1 MLSNSIL
8 RTLSQ
13 ALVELHRPGTDTDF
27 PSRLFACLRFCFL
40 CDFYSYDELT
50 ENDSQRIEIYP
61 ALNVNVGTL
70 GKWLNRRPNIGG
82 VYRHNG
88 SLRILRSPSPPS
100 LGSELHH
107 DLLAL
112 LHQRHYLGVVTS
124 EGGSRLSL
132 ILSRSTESFSEEE
145 QKMLNILQ
153 PHLTQAYKATK
164 LNSLLSEAVGIA
176 NVGFLVA
183 DRGGKILYATA
194 KAQKLLKGYF
204 YPDPQLRL
212 PARIQFWLNEKMS
225 PIVSLPLT
233 DLTIALGQRTLVVQT
248 ISKTDAL
255 EYRLL
260 LRETIQVLDALPLQ
274 KLGLTNR
281 EAEVLLWVSQ
291 GKSNAEIAIILAS
304 KVRTVAKHLERVF
317 AKLMVE
323 NRTAAAHAALAVLR
337 AA

>member
-1 MLSNSIL
+1 
-8 RTLSQ
+8 
-13 ALVELHRPGTDTDF
+13 
-27 PSRLFACLRFCFL
+27 
-40 CDFYSYDELT
+40 
-50 ENDSQRIEIYP
+50 
-61 ALNVNVGTL
+61 
-70 GKWLNRRPNIGG
+70 
-82 VYRHNG
+82 
-88 SLRILRSPSPPS
+88 
-100 LGSELHH
+100 
-107 DLLAL
+107 
-112 LHQRHYLGVVTS
+112 
-124 EGGSRLSL
+124 
-132 ILSRSTESFSEEE
+132 
-145 QKMLNILQ
+145 LNILQ

-194 KAQKLLKGYF
+194 KARKLLKEYF
-204 YPDPQLRL
+204 YPDPQPRL
-212 PARIQFWLNEKMS
+212 PARIQFWLSEKVN
-225 PIVSLPLT
+225 PVVSLPLT
-233 DLTIALGQRTLVVQT
+233 DLTIDLGQKSLVVQT
-248 ISKTDAL
+248 ISKTETP

-260 LRETIQVLDALPLQ
+260 LRETVQVLNALPLQ

-323 NRTAAAHAALAVLR
+323 NRTAAAHAALAVLT

>member
-1 MLSNSIL
+1 
-8 RTLSQ
+8 
-13 ALVELHRPGTDTDF
+13 
-27 PSRLFACLRFCFL
+27 
-40 CDFYSYDELT
+40 
-50 ENDSQRIEIYP
+50 
-61 ALNVNVGTL
+61 
-70 GKWLNRRPNIGG
+70 
-82 VYRHNG
+82 
-88 SLRILRSPSPPS
+88 
-100 LGSELHH
+100 LHH

-112 LHQRHYLGVVTS
+112 LRQRHHLGLVTL
-124 EGGSRLSL
+124 EGRARLNL
-132 ILSRSTESFSEEE
+132 ILSRSSKSFSEEE
-145 QKMLNILQ
+145 RKMLNILQ

-194 KAQKLLKGYF
+194 KARKLLKVYF

-212 PARIQFWLNEKMS
+212 PARIQFWLSEKVN
-225 PIVSLPLT
+225 PVVSLPLT
-233 DLTIALGQRTLVVQT
+233 DLTIDLGQKTLVVQA
-248 ISKTDAL
+248 ISKTEAP

-260 LRETIQVLDALPLQ
+260 LRETVQVLNALPLQ

-323 NRTAAAHAALAVLR
+323 NRTAAAHAALAVLS